1 MDRHEVHDIPQLR
14 MPQRPER
21 SPPPKKEIPLSPV
34 SLDSPPEYTHVTS
47 TERLGT
53 STGSGQDIPLETPDP
68 SDVKGR
74 WKHLFAFTRWTH
86 AWPLSAAMVA
96 TVIAAGLKTL
106 LAILL
111 GQTFDVMTKYASGL
125 SSAEET
131 KRGVAKWCFVLFG
144 VGGANWIANM
154 AFLALWIAFG
164 ELQANSAR
172 REGFAT
178 LLWKDMSWFD
188 SQEQGVSSLLVRI
201 QT

>member
-1 MDRHEVHDIPQLR
+1 MSDHV
-14 MPQRPER
+14 ER
-21 SPPPKKEIPLSPV
+21 SLPSKQDYPLSPAPF
-34 SLDSPPEYTHVTS
+34 DDPPEYTNTTSAASVTPSLAPSQKTHS
-47 TERLGT
+47 TL
-53 STGSGQDIPLETPDP
+53 QDPG
-68 SDVKGR
+68 DVKGR
-74 WKHLFAFTRWTH
+74 WKHLFAFTRRSH
-86 AWPLSAAMVA
+86 AWSLAFALVA

-111 GQTFDVMTKYASGL
+111 GKTFDVMTAYASGVAG
-125 SSAEET
+125 AEET

-172 REGFAT
+172 LDMFDT

-188 SQEQGVSSLLVRI
+188 SQEQGVSSLLVQM